1 MGKKEKKVKK
11 AKKDKNNKNIMTTK
25 NYINNF
31 NFTNGESFMRMNY
44 LFKLSEVVYNQT
56 NKNNENNNNSDGKNN
71 NNIKEQNIL
80 SRLYIAIMKD
90 ISKRNAIRVNKFVK
104 KITCQKCNNLLFKDN
119 NSEMK
124 FINKN
129 GKKTLEINCGEC
141 HNISEIIYL

>member
-11 AKKDKNNKNIMTTK
+11 TKKDKNNKKTTTTK

-31 NFTNGESFMRMNY
+31 NFANGESFMRMNY
-44 LFKLSEVVYNQT
+44 LFKISEAVYNPS
-56 NKNNENNNNSDGKNN
+56 NNNNNNINNSHDKNNE
-71 NNIKEQNIL
+71 NIKEQNIL

-104 KITCQKCNNLLFKDN
+104 NITCQKCNNLLFKDN

-129 GKKTLEINCGEC
+129 GKKTLQINCGEC
-141 HNISEIIYL
+141 HNLSEIIYY